1 MVKFKTIK
9 YKHYTRARELM
20 AREEVDDIG
29 AEKEHFCF
37 LLGLVKEWDFV
48 DGDTE
53 NPIPVG
59 VQSLD
64 ELSLEQLNEMTE
76 IFNERFLSV
85 AGVKK
90 TNGGS
95 SSSTSTPSKPDASQ
109 APTRQSGYIPS
120 SSPGDL
126 T

>member
-1 MVKFKTIK
+1 MVEFKTIK

-76 IFNERFLSV
+76 IFNTKFLSV

-90 TNGGS
+90 TSNGP
-95 SSSTSTPSKPDASQ
+95 SSSTLTPSKLVESQ
-109 APTRQSGYIPS
+109 APTPQSGYRPLY
-120 SSPGDL
+120 SPGE
-126 T
+126 

>member
-9 YKHYTRARELM
+9 YKHYREAHELM

-29 AEKEHFCF
+29 AEEEHFHF

-59 VQSLD
+59 VDSLG
-64 ELSLEQLNEMTE
+64 ELSLDQLNEMTE
-76 IFNERFLSV
+76 IFNTKFLSV

-90 TNGGS
+90 TNGGVSPSISTQS
-95 SSSTSTPSKPDASQ
+95 SQGVSPQ
-109 APTRQSGYIPS
+109 PTHQSGYKPLY
-120 SSPGDL
+120 SPGE
-126 T
+126 